1 MSRLFVKNLPAKV
14 SQEDLKKHFSQKG
27 NVTDVKLVYKDG
39 EFRRFGFVGFE
50 KEQEARAAC
59 HYFNNT
65 FIKQAKITVEV
76 CQEFKDGNKPVS
88 WREKNK
94 LRKEAAKAARN
105 NNKSTVD
112 SEGTSEKKSKRKNSK
127 EASKG
132 TSQDLLKEYEKDP
145 DFKDFMKLENK
156 NLEGEEEAVPEKIP
170 ELEEASDESDKSD
183 QEEADVKVADKKEV
197 SDLDYLKSLMVSK
210 ESDGS
215 TSDAK
220 KKVPKVLEE
229 HFCVVIRTKEKCKI
243 RQKGSVTF
251 TKQSVKD
258 FLKPLKCKSLRI
270 PPKTK
275 FVAYVGFKTEREMRK
290 ALQKH
295 KSFLNGA
302 RVQVKKYE
310 KPVEEGEASPEKG
323 APWQMAEEKLKKAEP
338 VAETGKLFV
347 RNLWYSVTEDDLR
360 ELFEQFGKVTDITLP
375 ICKITRRP
383 KGFATVTYM
392 FPEHSVLAMSEL
404 GGTSFK
410 GRILHILPAHC
421 DEKENEEK
429 EGESFKD
436 KKAREQKATAG
447 SWHNWNT
454 LFLGSGAVIDIM
466 AEKYKR
472 SKQEILESEGKQSV
486 AVNLALG
493 ESQIVDETRRFL
505 EENGISLDAFT
516 SPGVQRSS
524 TVILVKNLPANT
536 TAQELSQI
544 FSRYGELGR
553 VVLPPAGVT
562 GIVEYLDP
570 GEAKKGFRSLAYSKF
585 HYLPLY
591 LEWAPQRVFKSDTA
605 QKSEVSTDINT
616 EPHGEG
622 GEEGEGKV
630 KKEKS
635 PEPAKEEENQSK
647 KLPAPEPNTTVYVKN
662 LNFST
667 TEEVLKKHFTKAGPV
682 HSVLIAKRRGLSQ
695 GYGFVQFIK
704 QSDAQKALREMQ
716 DSLLEEKNLQ
726 IKLSEK
732 TLATPVKSARMMH
745 DIGEQHSSKILVKNI
760 PFEATRK
767 EIRQLFATFGEL
779 KSVRLPN
786 KPASQDHRGF
796 GFVDF
801 VTREEAKKAFEALCH
816 STHLYGRRLVL
827 EWAKDDE
834 TIEELREKT
843 AQQFLTGGP
852 PLKKKR
858 LAETLENNMEV
869 GEED

>member
-1 MSRLFVKNLPAKV
+1 MSRLIVKNLPAKV
-14 SQEDLKKHFSQKG
+14 SEDDIKKHFSQKG
-27 NVTDVKLVYKDG
+27 NVTDIKLVYKDG
-39 EFRRFGFVGFE
+39 EFRRYGFVGFE
-50 KEQEARAAC
+50 KEQDAKVAC
-59 HYFNNT
+59 KYFNNT
-65 FIKQAKITVEV
+65 FIKQAKIAVEV
-76 CQEFKDGNKPVS
+76 CKEFKDGNKPVS

-94 LRKEAAKAARN
+94 LRKKAAKDALN
-105 NNKSTVD
+105 NNESKEE
-112 SEGTSEKKSKRKNSK
+112 SEDVSEKKSKKKNYK
-127 EASKG
+127 ETNKS
-132 TSQDLLKEYEKDP
+132 SSEDLLKQYENDP
-145 DFKDFMKLENK
+145 DFKDFLKSTSN
-156 NLEGEEEAVPEKIP
+156 NLEEDPATSVLSTSQVEEEQSE
-170 ELEEASDESDKSD
+170 DEDDEKSD
-183 QEEADVKVADKKEV
+183 QEEDDVKIAEKKEV
-197 SDLDYLKSLMVSK
+197 SDLDYLKSLKVSK

-215 TSDAK
+215 TSSVK
-220 KKVPKVLEE
+220 KKTPIILKE
-229 HFCVVIRTKEKCKI
+229 HFCVVIRTKERCKI
-243 RQKGSVTF
+243 RQNGSMGF

-310 KPVEEGEASPEKG
+310 KRVEEEESSAGKN
-323 APWQMAEEKLKKAEP
+323 APWQMAEEKLKKTEP
-338 VAETGKLFV
+338 AAETGKLFV

-360 ELFEQFGKVTDITLP
+360 ELFEKFGKVTDITLP

-383 KGFATVTYM
+383 KGFGTITYM
-392 FPEHSVLAMSEL
+392 FPEHSVLAMTKL
-404 GGTSFK
+404 DGTSFK
-410 GRILHILPAHC
+410 GRILHILPARC
-421 DEKENEEK
+421 DENENEEK

-466 AEKYKR
+466 AEKYNR
-472 SKQEILESEGKQSV
+472 SKREILNSEGKQSV

-493 ESQIVDETRRFL
+493 ESQIVDETKRFL
-505 EENGISLDAFT
+505 EENGISLEAFT
-516 SPGVQRSS
+516 TPGVQRSN

-591 LEWAPQRVFKSDTA
+591 LEWAPQKIFRSDAT
-605 QKSEVSTDINT
+605 QKSKTSKDVKPEAHNGRETNT
-616 EPHGEG
+616 EQKTQEL
-622 GEEGEGKV
+622 V
-630 KKEKS
+630 KQ
-635 PEPAKEEENQSK
+635 EENNSK

-667 TEEVLKKHFTKAGPV
+667 TEKLLKKHFSSVGQV
-682 HSVLIAKRRGLSQ
+682 HSVLIAKRRELSQ
-695 GYGFVQFIK
+695 GYGFVQFVK
-704 QSDAQKALREMQ
+704 QSDAQKALRELQ
-716 DSLLEEKNLQ
+716 DSVLEEKNLEV
-726 IKLSEK
+726 KLSEK
-732 TLATPVKSARMMH
+732 TLAAPVKSARMLH
-745 DIGEQHSSKILVKNI
+745 DAGEQNSSKILVKNI
-760 PFEATRK
+760 PFEATRR
-767 EIRQLFATFGEL
+767 EVRQLFSTFGEL

-786 KPASQDHRGF
+786 KPATQDHRGF
-796 GFVDF
+796 GFIDF
-801 VTREEAKKAFEALCH
+801 VSKEEAKKAFEALCQ

-834 TIEELREKT
+834 TVEELREKT
-843 AQQFLTGGP
+843 AQQFLSGGP
-852 PLKKKR
+852 PLKKKKF
-858 LAETLENNMEV
+858 AETLEINMEV
-869 GEED
+869 GEDD